1 MLRTVVLGVIT
12 AMSAAAETASFTVF
26 TKNPIRTLPPSPYV
40 CVTLDWW
47 PDNKCDGPD
56 GVSDCSWKGANVL
69 TAPVSSPN
77 VKKAMK
83 AFGDVILRIGGT
95 LEDQITYAVGDDVG
109 IYCPDFSPPP
119 PEPSKF
125 FTGGCLTSSRWQELM
140 DFCPS
145 NSSCRMLFGINAMRG
160 RECNV
165 TDSSDL
171 PTCGDP
177 RDSCTSD
184 WDSSNAEAL
193 IRATAGLISMTTVF
207 LSLSLM
213 YSSRWI

>member
-1 MLRTVVLGVIT
+1 MMIIYT
-12 AMSAAAETASFTVF
+12 AVFGLFTALAAAETASFTIYYLHEKSDSNLA
-26 TKNPIRTLPPSPYV
+26 TITLF

-56 GVSDCSWKGANVL
+56 GVSDCSWKSANVL
-69 TAPVSSPN
+69 TAPISSPN

-95 LEDQITYAVGDDVG
+95 LEDQITYAVGDDVD

-145 NSSCRMLFGINAMRG
+145 TSSCRMLFGINAMRG

-165 TDSSDL
+165 TESSDL

-177 RDSCTSD
+177 RDSCTSN

-193 IRATAGLISMTTVF
+193 IRATAGIYHLIYQCPV
-207 LSLSLM
+207 M
-213 YSSRWI
+213 YSSCWI